1 MPALSIR
8 LSSLQNTR
16 HRSHISSWIPGEVL
30 LPSSSSCS
38 QNRYDLFP
46 WALAAGTWAWLSVTS
61 ETGRIWGSPVVRD
74 VWYDISM
81 PYITFLSIG
90 LGSRTDS
97 SVTTI
102 NHSRLCRIPATV
114 ADGSRKTWHH
124 GYTRSG
130 WSSAPVDHRTKSGE
144 VFGSNRIHLGTT
156 VGRQRSN
163 LNGHGSKPWHPGEH
177 QNSWY
182 IYIYVY
188 ISGCSPPKAWYYR
201 FWLIPISTSMK
212 WSLVTSSLSTHR
224 LQDST
229 ASLNGSQ
236 WYDGYELFPTFQA
249 AAAHCNRF
257 ALCRS
262 SWHEDRNLA
271 LYLVT

>member
-1 MPALSIR
+1 
-8 LSSLQNTR
+8 
-16 HRSHISSWIPGEVL
+16 
-30 LPSSSSCS
+30 
-38 QNRYDLFP
+38 
-46 WALAAGTWAWLSVTS
+46 
-61 ETGRIWGSPVVRD
+61 
-74 VWYDISM
+74 M

-102 NHSRLCRIPATV
+102 MFFAIVRACAGFFCHHCWWQPQDMAPWIHSKRLIASSSGSSYKVWEFLDQTGIWGPWSEDKDQISMAMDQNH
-114 ADGSRKTWHH
+114 
-124 GYTRSG
+124 
-130 WSSAPVDHRTKSGE
+130 
-144 VFGSNRIHLGTT
+144 GTL
-156 VGRQRSN
+156 VNIKIAG
-163 LNGHGSKPWHPGEH
+163 
-177 QNSWY
+177 

-249 AAAHCNRF
+249 QW
-257 ALCRS
+257 S
-262 SWHEDRNLA
+262 SSGPL
-271 LYLVT
+271 

>member
-1 MPALSIR
+1 MGDKGGRKGLAAPCRPFQFGFPLCKIHDIVP
-8 LSSLQNTR
+8 TFPP
-16 HRSHISSWIPGEVL
+16 WIPGEVL
-30 LPSSSSCS
+30 LPSSSSSPKPLWPVSVGSFRWNMGMAFCD
-38 QNRYDLFP
+38 NIWNGENLR
-46 WALAAGTWAWLSVTS
+46 VTS
-61 ETGRIWGSPVVRD
+61 GKGRVIWHPHAIYHLPVYRTRIQNWLLRD
-74 VWYDISM
+74 YDHV
-81 PYITFLSIG
+81 FCN
-90 LGSRTDS
+90 R
-97 SVTTI
+97 
-102 NHSRLCRIPATV
+102 SRLCRIPATV

-144 VFGSNRIHLGTT
+144 VFGSNRMHLGTT

-236 WYDGYELFPTFQA
+236 WYDGYEFFPTFQA
-249 AAAHCNRF
+249 QW
-257 ALCRS
+257 S
-262 SWHEDRNLA
+262 SSGPL
-271 LYLVT
+271 